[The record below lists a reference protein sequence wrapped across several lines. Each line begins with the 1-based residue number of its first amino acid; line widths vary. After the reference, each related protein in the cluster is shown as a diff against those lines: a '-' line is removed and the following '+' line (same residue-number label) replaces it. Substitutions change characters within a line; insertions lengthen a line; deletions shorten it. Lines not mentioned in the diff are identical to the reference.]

1 MENKTGVENYIDS
14 PTVRLQ
20 DNRKRE
26 KQFFINKFSKR
37 KGKRKK
43 IGNITDKS
51 NQNNNIVAHFT
62 SIGPKFSLKD
72 TKGKTN
78 QLKDKLFFMKNS
90 SK

>member
-1 MENKTGVENYIDS
+1 MENKTAQENYIDR

-37 KGKRKK
+37 TGKSKK

-51 NQNNNIVAHFT
+51 NQNNNIVANFT
-62 SIGPKFSLKD
+62 ITVKKY
-72 TKGKTN
+72 
-78 QLKDKLFFMKNS
+78 
-90 SK
+90 